1 MPYRGIGG
9 ERGFS
14 HKLIVGEKIH
24 RVRKDRQL
32 TLKELASRSG
42 VSAAH
47 ISELE
52 RGRISPTVAT
62 LVKISEALGKAVSFF
77 LPDEELHT
85 IRITKGDEQEL
96 VASQKCSRRILS
108 KGVYGSKLVARQVE
122 LEQGGEVERPQEVF
136 LGESLAVILK
146 GEIEVIMNE
155 ERHRLR
161 EGDTIHMR
169 GGLPT
174 VMKNAGK
181 TKAELIFVRTVD

>member
-1 MPYRGIGG
+1 MPYRGFGG
-9 ERGFS
+9 GRALT

-24 RVRKDRQL
+24 RVRKDRHL
-32 TLKELASRSG
+32 TLKELANRSG

-85 IRITKGDEQEL
+85 IRVTSGDEQE
-96 VASQKCSRRILS
+96 VISSEKCTRRVLS
-108 KGVYGSKLVARQVE
+108 KGVYGSKLIARHLE
-122 LEQGGEVERPQEVF
+122 LDQGGEVEKPQEVF

-146 GEIEVIMNE
+146 GEVEIIMNE

-169 GGLPT
+169 GGLPKLMRNT
-174 VMKNAGK
+174 GK
-181 TKAELIFVRTVD
+181 TKAELIFVRTLD